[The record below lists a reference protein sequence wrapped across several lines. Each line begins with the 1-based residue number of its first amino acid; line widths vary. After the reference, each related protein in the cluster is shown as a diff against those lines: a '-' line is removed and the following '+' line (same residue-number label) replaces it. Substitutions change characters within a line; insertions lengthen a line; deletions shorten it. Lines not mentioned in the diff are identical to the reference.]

1 MNFSKPAKLFC
12 HESFQKTQRDLQ
24 FFDRVI
30 HVCDSEAPQQ
40 RKAEDAPR
48 YVQCTHAIDADGN
61 DITYVPGYY
70 DLTTDAL
77 RKRHEWVW
85 FDYYVD
91 GAEYLNEHCSQT
103 CAVRISNQLR
113 NALHKNDAHHV
124 FAIIAP
130 GVDAKP
136 ILEMLALDLRVL
148 QEGWDVG
155 NGRKVYGGLGMV
167 LADVPQRCANCCHG
181 GAASFMNCP
190 HCLATIPDRLHW
202 KSCDE
207 FGNGRSDQM
216 NRKIVE
222 EIMASDLSRT
232 GKADALR
239 LMGICVTLGPG
250 AVRGGKM
257 CCCHAKS
264 FYAARLMTGGI
275 LPGVNA
281 DVNVASAVDPDH
293 LFCYGLFKH
302 IIQQGVASIQTMEL
316 RTELTVMVQ
325 NLLFPSGTTTL
336 FRQWNAVGASK
347 FGKGTLSMRGYEQLF
362 MALIMCAEHFF
373 QKHLYVHMVNLWKFY
388 TKYVAGV
395 SLDDE
400 MCAAAEVDCRALVA
414 EGQQCANDCWNVPN
428 GHALISLTS
437 SLWHLR
443 NASLGATGSF
453 ERVHAIKN
461 SANFGS
467 RSFEASVMTAVH
479 QKAGM
484 NHLLSGGTY
493 GKLGKASREL
503 IALANSGDAL
513 FNRLTLRSLR
523 QPSPAGRN
531 TQFKE
536 FTLEYGGAYELSEAS
551 ASACTWSAKDL
562 RGLKLWAF
570 DLGDGTEVRAE
581 GFVVERISY
590 TDPKNGK
597 SSQLKAGDDVCVP
610 WPFEE
615 GNLQSE
621 YLRVGKI
628 AIAIA
633 DRGFETIACL
643 LVCPMWWKQCGRK
656 QDRMDHGLRGTALVE
671 LDLTSHKWV
680 SVAGIADT
688 VMVVHSCGQGCSA
701 KSGTVVH
708 EGSRYEVWDADNG
721 LRLPT
726 RNIDS
731 K

>member
-1 MNFSKPAKLFC
+1 MNFSKPAKLLC

-130 GVDAKP
+130 DVDAKP
-136 ILEMLALDLRVL
+136 ILEMFALDLRVL

-167 LADVPQRCANCCHG
+167 LADFPQRCANCCHG

-190 HCLATIPDRLHW
+190 HCLATIPDRLQW

-373 QKHLYVHMVNLWKFY
+373 QQDLYVHMVKLWKFY

-437 SLWHLR
+437 NLRLLR

-461 SANFGS
+461 AANFGS
-467 RSFEASVMTAVH
+467 RSFEASVMKAVH
-479 QKAGM
+479 LKAGL

-493 GKLGKASREL
+493 GTQGKASKKL
-503 IALANSGDAL
+503 IELANSGDPL
-513 FNRLTLRSLR
+513 FNHLTLRSLR
-523 QPSPAGRN
+523 VQPPAERKSHFQG
-531 TQFKE
+531 FL
-536 FTLEYGGAYELSEAS
+536 LEYCGTYEPAAAAKE
-551 ASACTWSAKDL
+551 CTWSVEEL
-562 RGLKLWAF
+562 LGLNLWAV
-570 DLGDGTEVRAE
+570 DE
-581 GFVVERISY
+581 GGIQIRPKGFIVKRICY
-590 TDPKNGK
+590 TDPMNGK
-597 SSQLKAGDDVCVP
+597 FSQLVAGDDVCIS
-610 WPFEE
+610 WPFEK
-615 GNLQSE
+615 GNRQSE

-633 DRGFETIACL
+633 DRGLETIACL
-643 LVCPMWWKQCGRK
+643 LVCPMWWKQCGRE
-656 QDRMDHGLRGTALVE
+656 QDRLDHGLRGTALVE
-671 LDLTSHKWV
+671 LDLKSHKWV
-680 SVAGIADT
+680 SVADIADT
-688 VMVVHSCGQGCSA
+688 VMVVHSCGRRCSA

-708 EGSRYEVWDADNG
+708 DGSRYEVWDADNG

-726 RNIDS
+726 RDS